1 MSIADFVEQY
11 KKYPN
16 ILEAFV
22 QADMINIGNWNSIS
36 EGRGFE
42 FLTKNSGGKITKDIL
57 RNLLTNG
64 EFDAAK
70 IVEAAGLSKE
80 DSYVNSNATKAE
92 FAEKHKENYNAAKKY
107 LEYFNTLSYVEQ
119 YEKIMNDVYSG
130 DLSQMI
136 NNMTVYLRND
146 TNYIVH
152 EINKHFPGFLE

>member
-119 YEKIMNDVYSG
+119 NEQREDCNSLIRYIEYYLEQYEKIMNDGYSG
-130 DLSQMI
+130 GLKPSA
-136 NNMTVYLRND
+136 
-146 TNYIVH
+146 
-152 EINKHFPGFLE
+152 FG